1 MFGGVIQSTIGALTS
16 HSLRGGMRSL
26 HNTSLGSTNLRAL
39 TAGTGTGTMD
49 IRALLEAGDEYGSSV
64 SISGD
69 TAGIGSPYDDTTGS
83 DSGAV
88 YVIKWSGVDLIT
100 QAKLL
105 ASDGSE
111 DDSSVFLSLVIL

>member
-1 MFGGVIQSTIGALTS
+1 
-16 HSLRGGMRSL
+16 
-26 HNTSLGSTNLRAL
+26 
-39 TAGTGTGTMD
+39 MD